1 MEKGH
6 ANAVP
11 WIFLNCFSF
20 MLFDIFF
27 WTNSHHDTPEQ
38 SPQLI

>member
-11 WIFLNCFSF
+11 WIFLIFFYF
-20 MLFDIFF
+20 MLFDISF
-27 WTNSHHDTPEQ
+27 WTRSHHDTPEQ
-38 SPQLI
+38 SPKLI